1 MSLYSFSIVLC
12 LDDVYSSDFLLNNPG
27 PPLRDFRMEFNFE
40 KKLFILLL
48 LFIIANIDR
57 MSYLN
62 L

>member
-12 LDDVYSSDFLLNNPG
+12 LDDVYSSDFLLNNPW

-48 LFIIANIDR
+48 LFITANIDR